1 MISCAINS
9 PEIIGLLY
17 QDINVALKNAPKNQE
32 FDHIDYMKNLFK
44 DFSDMSSPEVAAKYL
59 QSVPRLIILAKAM
72 HFNSVKADLNAL
84 DKLNNDFTSKEGIAT
99 IIKDFGPTIDKSV
112 KKASIKQKKEL
123 KNKIIQIPLGEVKVT
138 EPNRFQTWGPFS
150 GTMQSFLSI
159 NPNKKKDGKIHVEA
173 IAPGK
178 AYIVKTLSNI
188 SIAQGLNDPSEGV
201 NYMGKRLM
209 FKAYNLNTF
218 ATNKRINE
226 LDPETKEQ
234 IIRSRTF
241 IADKKKDS
249 PKLKQ
254 DSNIVEVDQR
264 VILIV
269 TDEGGNEI
277 YFDKEGSITE
287 ADKGKIVY
295 QFMRVV
301 RKEDDVYTVRDVYDK
316 ENQVLSP
323 EQIAKITYDKELDGD
338 FDDYVKMIETNQQE
352 QMSELYTVQE
362 KALQNKTPLLPIIS
376 ISNGVPSSLSATI
389 ISLKDLLKFP
399 GITEDVYK
407 TIKTASKATSTV
419 EKGNATIVI
428 NGNIFGLQRPLITE
442 DVALAI
448 AQVLTNPKLTIL
460 EKQKFVNQFIP
471 ESITTKNR
479 MHSINYFD
487 AKGLLYFNIYNKQ
500 SFNDIDKDKS
510 KTINLSP
517 TTIEK
522 KTPEELLAY
531 QATIVQYLTKQGD
544 VSNEGPVTMHY
555 DNESLRERTYD
566 SKFDDATGSFVKAD
580 YLDFLATLDA
590 DISIIGAD
598 PGFYNYVLNF
608 VSPTTELGKSI
619 TKPTPIRDAKNAIV
633 ERLKAGEEITGVINQ
648 EYAKDTWDIFKPES
662 LLPNGDKTRIV
673 QFYNKTDRV
682 LNESDKN
689 QLVTLKL
696 NPLNEAGY
704 VDVVEV
710 YLGNEYVGNVAET
723 DYVKNE
729 KEVPATV
736 EEIMPVKP
744 KAKAKSKTKTKI
756 DIITKTTVPGAQDPA
771 NDFSDL
777 DTSDLDRKGFKKE
790 WISSKKVKEA
800 EEWWNSD
807 AIKPLRDLIKF
818 DHAVNLVNS
827 NVFATFI
834 VNASRIVDADGKMAT
849 MKVNKAN
856 GTYFQ
861 NLTAYHESWHVFSQ
875 LFLTKSE
882 KIALYTELQNYTD
895 AKGNQPYSEMSF
907 KELEEMLAE
916 DFRNY
921 VKTGKTKEK
930 APKRNSLFRKIVE
943 FLKQLFGKNL
953 SAFNKKDIEINSLNS
968 PMASMLFNKLFIGEF
983 NNYTPLIENAMLY
996 ELDRGI
1002 REVNN
1007 PTEDALSPT
1016 DSEFT
1021 VSSIDSYFAEILD
1034 DQYYRRKKAAELEN
1048 KEVSLKSAS
1057 IVSFTDPTKRAVL
1070 YKKTLEKFQEILKA
1084 EKLKIKKTEGSLDFN
1099 SLKTVATIKDNAV
1112 AIIKNKKGEDKYV
1125 FLTSQIENF
1134 DNLSPSFK
1142 QGERVKGE
1150 NYQTI
1155 EIISDFY
1162 EHKTIKKNKK
1172 PIDIIIVSRLED
1184 AEAQFQNYVKSK
1196 AKVFTS
1202 IELNPNAEAI
1212 AAENNISEGQELIK
1226 DNVRILEQIVRNW
1239 GDEKSGVVRYHIEN
1253 SDYELSR
1260 LKSKDRTQENLDEEG
1275 DPIDEEE
1282 ALFDSKTGK
1291 ESLQQ
1296 MMSKESKT
1304 IIKTLFKVV
1313 KENGEWVT
1321 PKNKF
1326 GFKERADSSKI
1337 FTILAKTIGGERN
1350 RDIAYEKLKVEAG
1363 RFPEIKQFFET
1374 KYPDPSKIKNIF
1386 EYSISKQFLFDF
1398 GKPRATYMQVFGF
1411 IDSDT
1416 NEHNF
1421 QVKESS
1427 LAIDNTINRWSAGV
1441 KSSGS
1446 TQFIKKSKNNVSSLK
1461 LSAIVKEFISNGELN
1476 INESVRFAKAIGID
1490 MDSNKNI
1497 SKALLEDPEYFG
1509 LQYIFDIVKGFE
1521 KIENLVISNPKE
1533 VTPEQLKY
1541 LNLFKENPVE
1551 ILRDTIPSGILDTI
1565 AGSVK
1570 ELTQLKRLAALQT
1583 KFGFDSATTGV
1594 IRANGN
1600 TAYQDMNWS
1609 TIAAMIDAVNEVED
1623 IQELWTNPRYNFMGF
1638 LNPEINSHT
1647 RHLSM
1652 INNLFDLKGKKIPG
1666 ARIVFQVVDGTSVV
1680 TKRKV
1685 QKDNGTTVE
1694 VSEANGNTTTE
1705 LDPLSK
1711 FYQEFFGMT
1720 LGGVAELPRTSDK
1733 KMSYGIKIVGGRNS
1747 SANPRGTVSK
1757 GKDKNL
1763 YVDMAFFNT
1772 GAKGENYA
1780 VENHIFGYIQ
1790 GEFDR
1795 IIKFRGPRREEFLTI
1810 TGYNRVVDIVNGK
1823 EVYAGE
1829 IFTAF
1834 DSILLPET
1842 KKELYALAD
1851 QQIDVDLIDYLRGN
1865 PLRKQI
1871 FKEVQSYFQEKTTEV
1886 NDLYFSKLNFIPKSI
1901 YEKLGYSAE
1910 SLTRAKLIELRKD
1923 SNLSN
1928 NILKGYLYN
1937 DFIHKYETSMFLFGD
1952 HAQWDHA
1959 KESWAKRIPGSTS
1972 DGTGFLY
1979 DVNSNWIVNNVLN
1992 KETYASLLQK
2002 ETGIKYDNFVM
2013 SETLNTAVIQDA
2025 VRDSIYLPDMIKSWE
2040 EEYAEAGY
2048 TKAQIKEF
2056 IKADKKAYIG
2066 MKEGDGMAYM
2076 TLDAYRTLHTIGNKG
2091 FTAAQES
2098 LYQKIINGE
2107 TIDPKTVR
2115 EYFPVYKLHEFG
2127 FIQNNLLP
2135 AIAMHKFAV
2144 VPLIPGV
2151 NAIEGS
2157 EFDKLHKMMLKQNVQ
2172 YVTFGSGSKAV
2183 ALTKDGK
2190 LDNIF
2195 ADKSA
2200 KSINTKVDEN
2210 DKDEFQFTLNP
2221 IFLANLKEV
2230 TIINQ
2235 KFKKESTI
2243 ATQTR
2248 GIVLDNLF
2256 KNGKIIDDKN
2266 EAPIAKYY
2274 KAVNDYTNILKE
2286 QLLNEIGFEL
2296 VDGRFV
2302 GNITQFVEIIRNELS
2317 NRDVP
2322 QHLIKL
2328 INTTEDKSLAMDLS
2342 IHPEAEVIEK
2352 LLMSFIQRGLI
2363 KQKTN
2368 GEPLTQTPSIFTN
2381 GIWDTEYTLITDLEE
2396 IKKLLGTN
2404 TLPFYVR
2411 NRKGRSTEM
2420 KVAIA
2425 LQGDYINLL
2434 NAKDLEGETIGTI
2447 DRLNQLIKDPVW
2459 FEKNREALTMFGPR
2473 IPNDATSTIE
2483 AATIWHF
2490 LPTAYGNSIILPTEI
2505 VAKAGSDYDG
2515 DKLFMLMSNID
2526 KEGNVINKGI
2536 DNFDEVLKETVILEK
2551 EGKLPEGQMSSSKL
2565 IDYQK
2570 KFLQNEYKNAAV
2582 EILMLPENYA
2592 YLTKPNGTYLVD
2604 KYVEELEAGRKGYN
2618 RFKNPLGQPSNLSA
2632 PDENGNRKTE
2642 RSPTRDFEIVHNLYV
2657 HDANLSL
2664 EPSLGLM
2671 AKLTKGHVIYKIEGA
2686 KMPSTYRAA
2695 IFNKTLG
2702 KSMESGIRLPVVMR
2716 FKKNTTT
2723 NEAGE
2728 TVISLSGDRTQKGT
2742 RISDVLSHGLQGILD
2757 RGTDPFPFVLELTPE
2772 AMDLFSYLI
2781 QSGVNEE
2788 EIFYLQNQPYVKQY
2802 FDAQKLRNSAF
2813 YNTIKPQDGSAI
2825 NDVVKSMTDNLG
2837 KEKLEELANKVN
2849 ILKLN
2854 STIEQLKAF
2863 GLDKSYAVSI
2873 KGFASEMVPLSE
2885 LVTKLADGTLE
2896 PLEIG
2901 SIAKTIKNLK
2911 EGNSIYFYNKN
2922 LSSAQNYAFSAQI
2935 LSDQYLGKGKNIDLS
2950 LLKRGFKGNLSTGE
2964 QLAVFMNVVEL
2975 EKQWAKMKEL
2985 SQLFTPD
2992 TSKLGT
2998 VQQVIKRKE
3007 MYENLKKVSG
3017 IDQAFLK
3024 RLLEDSILS
3033 SFNQDDLILDLI
3045 VPFFRLRLDPVITDY
3060 IGELFADPEKSAL
3073 IRAKFKKG
3081 IDGQERFTTVFNNA
3095 VVNFIYQND
3104 MSNFV
3109 EDGKFV
3115 NFPKV
3120 YEGLNISVNDESP
3133 YAAIAEEGKLILNTR
3148 QIESEYANKKYLTT
3162 STTEDSNINT
3172 GLDVFTL
3179 KQDPFNTLESYYR
3192 YVIARETLRFNTTEE
3207 TLEGNKYFERKVKEL
3222 DDVNMAYESYI
3233 SEKALA
3239 ESFNFNYI
3247 MGKTKYS
3254 YTQTVL
3260 DTINEFTTED
3270 FNIKDAYPILAQLA
3284 PAPNKE
3290 GLKLLQLNNKK
3301 EAQGTLAS
3309 SYYLDIRKLA
3319 DPSIMKVA
3327 NRADNNRISEVFSSF
3342 SLMMY
3347 YQHGLGK
3354 TTLGFV
3360 KALDPSRYKNIM
3372 TTAVE
3377 NFMADELREYVL
3389 DDIFATVMTDARF
3402 KNHLLNSQDYI
3413 HEDIAQEEQDR
3424 ILPTETI
3431 EEVYPEGEA
3440 NEVTLI
3446 PGKRIVFEEDVNAF
3460 KAVLAQ
3466 LGRKPD
3472 VWFTSKTTFS
3482 EFYNSNTGK
3491 REGMPQSAQWVKNS
3505 RELYDMIDKDPE
3517 MEGVIYYENVDLA
3530 TGLQMVEKDAPVSKV
3545 EPVSTGKVIEGK
3557 PVFSSLPEK
3566 STTPTMLYAGIGSR
3580 ETPKEV
3586 LDVMPQVAKYLESLG
3601 YTLRSGGAAGAD
3613 AAFEKGVTSKKE
3625 IFLGNVKTGERELK
3639 IAEEIHPAWNV
3650 MLDSTRKKAIA
3661 KGNDPERSASFVA
3674 NLMARNTNQ
3683 IFGKNLDTPV
3693 DFVLFYAKETSD
3705 PLRPAGGTG
3714 QAVEMARRKGIPTIN
3729 MADTNWRDQLK
3740 TAIATQPSTSVDKV
3754 TYYQFEANKPY
3765 QEIGN
3770 INRLTPLTKDVFE
3783 RFKDKFNI
3791 NNYDEFIVKT
3801 KEIQANESSDDI
3813 QMGSGFPTIDEVS
3826 QDNGKTWKLS
3836 MVRGSKFLDDYYQSR
3851 IDKGWAKKITFN
3863 ELTQSSTSV
3872 KSVDSEKSST
3882 IATDIEVFNKLVS
3895 DNNGELP
3902 ESFMVDDVRLWK
3914 IYKNGNYNL
3923 VDKDT
3928 GAIYMRN
3935 VNMETGKAEV
3945 ESELTELITD
3955 ELRQTAIDEFLNLLE
3970 LPGMVEKFAELD
3982 HDTNDILNNL
3992 AKAKTRKE
4000 YNDVMKII
4008 DELC

>member
-1 MISCAINS
+1 MITCAINS

-17 QDINVALKNAPKNQE
+17 QDINVALKNASKNQE

-123 KNKIIQIPLGEVKVT
+123 KNKIIQIPLGEVKIT

-218 ATNKRINE
+218 ATNERINE

-269 TDEGGNEI
+269 TDEGGNEL
-277 YFDKEGSITE
+277 YFDKDGNITE

-338 FDDYVKMIETNQQE
+338 FDDYVKMIKTNQQE

-419 EKGNATIVI
+419 ERGNATIVI
-428 NGNIFGLQRPLITE
+428 NGHIFGLQRPLITE

-448 AQVLTNPKLTIL
+448 AQVLTSPKLSIL
-460 EKQKFVNQFIP
+460 EKQKFVDQFIP
-471 ESITTKNR
+471 ESITPKNR

-487 AKGLLYFNIYNKQ
+487 QKGLLYFNIYNKQ
-500 SFNDIDKDKS
+500 SFNDIDKNKS

-555 DNESLRERTYD
+555 DNKALLSKTYN
-566 SKFDDATGSFVKAD
+566 SKFDDATGSFVEAN
-580 YLDFLATLDA
+580 YLDFLSTLDA

-673 QFYNKTDRV
+673 QFYNKADRV
-682 LNESDKN
+682 LTEADKD

-756 DIITKTTVPGAQDPA
+756 EIITKTTVPGAQDPS
-771 NDFSDL
+771 NNFSDL

-983 NNYTPLIENAMLY
+983 NNYTPLTENAMLY

-1070 YKKTLEKFQEILKA
+1070 YRKTLEKFQEILKA

-1184 AEAQFQNYVKSK
+1184 AEAQFQNYVKSD

-1570 ELTQLKRLAALQT
+1570 ELTQLKRLAALQS

-1609 TIAAMIDAVNEVED
+1609 TAAAMIDAVNEVED

-1685 QKDNGTTVE
+1685 QKDNGTTIE

-1772 GAKGENYA
+1772 GTKGEDYA
-1780 VENHIFGYIQ
+1780 VANHIFGYIQ

-1851 QQIDVDLIDYLRGN
+1851 QQIDVDLIDYLRGT

-1871 FKEVQSYFQEKTTEV
+1871 VKEVQSYFQEKTTEI

-1923 SNLSN
+1923 STLSN

-1952 HAQWDHA
+1952 HAQWDHS

-1979 DVNSNWIVNNVLN
+1979 DDNSNWIVNNVLN
-1992 KETYASLLQK
+1992 KVTYASLLQK

-2013 SETLNTAVIQDA
+2013 SETINTAVIQDA
-2025 VRDSIYLPDMIKSWE
+2025 VRDSIFLPDMIESWE

-2066 MKEGDGMAYM
+2066 MKEGDGVAYM

-2107 TIDPKTVR
+2107 TVDPKTVR

-2144 VPLIPGV
+2144 IPLIPGV

-2210 DKDEFQFTLNP
+2210 GKDEFQFTLNP

-2248 GIVLDNLF
+2248 GIILDNLF
-2256 KNGKIIDDKN
+2256 KNGKIIDTKN
-2266 EAPIAKYY
+2266 ETAIAKYY
-2274 KAVNDYTNILKE
+2274 KAVNDYTNILKD
-2286 QLLNEIGFEL
+2286 QLLNEIG
-2296 VDGRFV
+2296 
-2302 GNITQFVEIIRNELS
+2302 
-2317 NRDVP
+2317 
-2322 QHLIKL
+2322 
-2328 INTTEDKSLAMDLS
+2328 
-2342 IHPEAEVIEK
+2342 
-2352 LLMSFIQRGLI
+2352 
-2363 KQKTN
+2363 
-2368 GEPLTQTPSIFTN
+2368 
-2381 GIWDTEYTLITDLEE
+2381 Y
-2396 IKKLLGTN
+2396 
-2404 TLPFYVR
+2404 
-2411 NRKGRSTEM
+2411 
-2420 KVAIA
+2420 
-2425 LQGDYINLL
+2425 
-2434 NAKDLEGETIGTI
+2434 
-2447 DRLNQLIKDPVW
+2447 
-2459 FEKNREALTMFGPR
+2459 
-2473 IPNDATSTIE
+2473 
-2483 AATIWHF
+2483 
-2490 LPTAYGNSIILPTEI
+2490 
-2505 VAKAGSDYDG
+2505 
-2515 DKLFMLMSNID
+2515 
-2526 KEGNVINKGI
+2526 
-2536 DNFDEVLKETVILEK
+2536 
-2551 EGKLPEGQMSSSKL
+2551 
-2565 IDYQK
+2565 
-2570 KFLQNEYKNAAV
+2570 EYKY
-2582 EILMLPENYA
+2582 I
-2592 YLTKPNGTYLVD
+2592 
-2604 KYVEELEAGRKGYN
+2604 
-2618 RFKNPLGQPSNLSA
+2618 
-2632 PDENGNRKTE
+2632 
-2642 RSPTRDFEIVHNLYV
+2642 RSSCE
-2657 HDANLSL
+2657 
-2664 EPSLGLM
+2664 
-2671 AKLTKGHVIYKIEGA
+2671 
-2686 KMPSTYRAA
+2686 
-2695 IFNKTLG
+2695 
-2702 KSMESGIRLPVVMR
+2702 
-2716 FKKNTTT
+2716 
-2723 NEAGE
+2723 
-2728 TVISLSGDRTQKGT
+2728 
-2742 RISDVLSHGLQGILD
+2742 
-2757 RGTDPFPFVLELTPE
+2757 
-2772 AMDLFSYLI
+2772 
-2781 QSGVNEE
+2781 
-2788 EIFYLQNQPYVKQY
+2788 
-2802 FDAQKLRNSAF
+2802 
-2813 YNTIKPQDGSAI
+2813 
-2825 NDVVKSMTDNLG
+2825 
-2837 KEKLEELANKVN
+2837 
-2849 ILKLN
+2849 
-2854 STIEQLKAF
+2854 
-2863 GLDKSYAVSI
+2863 
-2873 KGFASEMVPLSE
+2873 
-2885 LVTKLADGTLE
+2885 
-2896 PLEIG
+2896 
-2901 SIAKTIKNLK
+2901 
-2911 EGNSIYFYNKN
+2911 
-2922 LSSAQNYAFSAQI
+2922 
-2935 LSDQYLGKGKNIDLS
+2935 
-2950 LLKRGFKGNLSTGE
+2950 
-2964 QLAVFMNVVEL
+2964 
-2975 EKQWAKMKEL
+2975 
-2985 SQLFTPD
+2985 
-2992 TSKLGT
+2992 
-2998 VQQVIKRKE
+2998 
-3007 MYENLKKVSG
+3007 
-3017 IDQAFLK
+3017 
-3024 RLLEDSILS
+3024 
-3033 SFNQDDLILDLI
+3033 
-3045 VPFFRLRLDPVITDY
+3045 
-3060 IGELFADPEKSAL
+3060 
-3073 IRAKFKKG
+3073 
-3081 IDGQERFTTVFNNA
+3081 
-3095 VVNFIYQND
+3095 
-3104 MSNFV
+3104 
-3109 EDGKFV
+3109 
-3115 NFPKV
+3115 
-3120 YEGLNISVNDESP
+3120 
-3133 YAAIAEEGKLILNTR
+3133 
-3148 QIESEYANKKYLTT
+3148 
-3162 STTEDSNINT
+3162 
-3172 GLDVFTL
+3172 
-3179 KQDPFNTLESYYR
+3179 
-3192 YVIARETLRFNTTEE
+3192 
-3207 TLEGNKYFERKVKEL
+3207 
-3222 DDVNMAYESYI
+3222 
-3233 SEKALA
+3233 
-3239 ESFNFNYI
+3239 
-3247 MGKTKYS
+3247 
-3254 YTQTVL
+3254 
-3260 DTINEFTTED
+3260 
-3270 FNIKDAYPILAQLA
+3270 
-3284 PAPNKE
+3284 
-3290 GLKLLQLNNKK
+3290 
-3301 EAQGTLAS
+3301 
-3309 SYYLDIRKLA
+3309 
-3319 DPSIMKVA
+3319 
-3327 NRADNNRISEVFSSF
+3327 
-3342 SLMMY
+3342 
-3347 YQHGLGK
+3347 
-3354 TTLGFV
+3354 
-3360 KALDPSRYKNIM
+3360 
-3372 TTAVE
+3372 
-3377 NFMADELREYVL
+3377 
-3389 DDIFATVMTDARF
+3389 
-3402 KNHLLNSQDYI
+3402 
-3413 HEDIAQEEQDR
+3413 
-3424 ILPTETI
+3424 
-3431 EEVYPEGEA
+3431 
-3440 NEVTLI
+3440 
-3446 PGKRIVFEEDVNAF
+3446 
-3460 KAVLAQ
+3460 
-3466 LGRKPD
+3466 
-3472 VWFTSKTTFS
+3472 
-3482 EFYNSNTGK
+3482 
-3491 REGMPQSAQWVKNS
+3491 
-3505 RELYDMIDKDPE
+3505 
-3517 MEGVIYYENVDLA
+3517 
-3530 TGLQMVEKDAPVSKV
+3530 
-3545 EPVSTGKVIEGK
+3545 
-3557 PVFSSLPEK
+3557 
-3566 STTPTMLYAGIGSR
+3566 
-3580 ETPKEV
+3580 
-3586 LDVMPQVAKYLESLG
+3586 
-3601 YTLRSGGAAGAD
+3601 
-3613 AAFEKGVTSKKE
+3613 
-3625 IFLGNVKTGERELK
+3625 
-3639 IAEEIHPAWNV
+3639 
-3650 MLDSTRKKAIA
+3650 
-3661 KGNDPERSASFVA
+3661 
-3674 NLMARNTNQ
+3674 
-3683 IFGKNLDTPV
+3683 
-3693 DFVLFYAKETSD
+3693 
-3705 PLRPAGGTG
+3705 
-3714 QAVEMARRKGIPTIN
+3714 
-3729 MADTNWRDQLK
+3729 
-3740 TAIATQPSTSVDKV
+3740 
-3754 TYYQFEANKPY
+3754 
-3765 QEIGN
+3765 
-3770 INRLTPLTKDVFE
+3770 
-3783 RFKDKFNI
+3783 
-3791 NNYDEFIVKT
+3791 
-3801 KEIQANESSDDI
+3801 
-3813 QMGSGFPTIDEVS
+3813 
-3826 QDNGKTWKLS
+3826 
-3836 MVRGSKFLDDYYQSR
+3836 
-3851 IDKGWAKKITFN
+3851 
-3863 ELTQSSTSV
+3863 
-3872 KSVDSEKSST
+3872 
-3882 IATDIEVFNKLVS
+3882 
-3895 DNNGELP
+3895 
-3902 ESFMVDDVRLWK
+3902 
-3914 IYKNGNYNL
+3914 
-3923 VDKDT
+3923 
-3928 GAIYMRN
+3928 
-3935 VNMETGKAEV
+3935 
-3945 ESELTELITD
+3945 
-3955 ELRQTAIDEFLNLLE
+3955 
-3970 LPGMVEKFAELD
+3970 
-3982 HDTNDILNNL
+3982 
-3992 AKAKTRKE
+3992 
-4000 YNDVMKII
+4000 
-4008 DELC
+4008 